1 MTNIFN
7 EMAWLHE
14 PMWRIDS
21 GSLIVR
27 TQHDSDFW
35 QRTHYGFRRDNGHAL
50 LKEVSGN
57 AAIRARF
64 KFDPIAQYDQC
75 GILIRVDEDN
85 WFKCSIEYENEND
98 SRLGSVLTRD
108 GYSDWATQDIS
119 SKVKDLWYEVE
130 IKNSDITAKF
140 SHDSID
146 FHQMRIC
153 RLNVGDRKL
162 YVGIY
167 GCSPI
172 GSGFDFTV
180 SNLTIAALV

>member
-1 MTNIFN
+1 MSDAFH

-14 PMWRIDS
+14 PTWRIDS

-27 TQHDSDFW
+27 TQRDSDFW

-50 LKEVSGN
+50 LEEISGN
-57 AAIRARF
+57 VAIRARF
-64 KFDPIAQYDQC
+64 KFNPTAQYDQC

-85 WFKCSIEYENEND
+85 WFKCSIEYENKND

-119 SKVKDLWYEVE
+119 SKVKDIWYEVE

-140 SHDSID
+140 SHDGAI
-146 FHQMRIC
+146 FQQMRIC
-153 RLNVGDRKL
+153 RLNIGDHKL
-162 YVGIY
+162 FAGIY

-172 GSGFDFTV
+172 GNGFDFTV
-180 SNLTIAALV
+180 SNLTITAIV